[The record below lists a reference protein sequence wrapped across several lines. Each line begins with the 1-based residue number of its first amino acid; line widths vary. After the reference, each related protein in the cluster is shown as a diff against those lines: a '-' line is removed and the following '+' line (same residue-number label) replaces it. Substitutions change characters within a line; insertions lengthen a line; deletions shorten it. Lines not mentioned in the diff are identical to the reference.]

1 MNNTAGSGMGEV
13 RSPDEVGEAGKLRRR
28 VDSELVGSE
37 W

>member
-1 MNNTAGSGMGEV
+1 MSEV
-13 RSPDEVGEAGKLRRR
+13 RWPDKVDEAGKLRRR